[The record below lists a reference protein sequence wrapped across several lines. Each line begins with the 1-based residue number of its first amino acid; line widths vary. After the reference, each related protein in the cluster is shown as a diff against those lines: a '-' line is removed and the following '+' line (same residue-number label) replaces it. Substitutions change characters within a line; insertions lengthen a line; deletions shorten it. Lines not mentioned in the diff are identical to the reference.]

1 MSSPKDLYRVEAI
14 DSKVAQALVVENHY
28 LHRRAQCMFAF
39 GLLQGDELIGC
50 VIWGKPASP
59 WPCRGICG
67 PEEAG
72 HVLELT
78 RLWIDDKSVKN
89 AESFLIASSIK
100 MLPEKYDILLSYA
113 EIQQGHVGVVYQATN
128 WLFTGMSDKHLEWW
142 LDGKPLKHS
151 RHAFDEWGWVAGA
164 KLHYGSRME
173 KMERP
178 RKNRYV
184 MFRGSK
190 KRKKELMSK
199 LRYKPMPYPKAS
211 DAP

>member
-1 MSSPKDLYRVEAI
+1 MVSPKDIYAVRPI
-14 DSKVAQALVVENHY
+14 DGKLANKMVVENHY

-39 GLLQGDELIGC
+39 GLFEGEEIIGC

-67 PEEAG
+67 PDEAD
-72 HVLELT
+72 HVIELT

-89 AESFLIASSIK
+89 AESFLIGASIK

-113 EIQQGHVGVVYQATN
+113 EIQQGHTGVVYQATN
-128 WLFTGMSDKHLEWW
+128 WMFTGMSDKHLEWW

-151 RHAFDEWGWVAGA
+151 RHAFDEYGGVSGA
-164 KLHYGSRME
+164 KEFYGSRMQ

-178 RKNRYV
+178 GRIGTSCFAV
-184 MFRGSK
+184 
-190 KRKKELMSK
+190 
-199 LRYKPMPYPKAS
+199 AS
-211 DAP
+211 LAVRN